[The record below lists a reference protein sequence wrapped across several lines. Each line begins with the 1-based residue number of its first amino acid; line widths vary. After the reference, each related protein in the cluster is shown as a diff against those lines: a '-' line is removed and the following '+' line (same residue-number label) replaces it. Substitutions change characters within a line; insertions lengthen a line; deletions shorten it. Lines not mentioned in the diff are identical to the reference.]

1 MDFGLTSHQKDY
13 QAEFQAFTEE
23 ELIPHANRFDREQKL
38 PVELIRK
45 MAKKGYLG
53 AILPK
58 EAGGMG
64 VDWITFGLLN
74 EEIGRGCASTRGVL
88 AVHSMVSFAIAR
100 WGSDKQKEHWLPGMA
115 SGELLGA
122 FALSE
127 PEIGSD
133 GKSVKT
139 EAVRLGNDFIL
150 NGRKKWIT
158 FGGIADVLL
167 VFAHCEGKNAAFLV
181 EQSNPGLSTELIQNM
196 LGTRAAMLS
205 YVDFKDCQVSEEN
218 LLGRVGS
225 GFSPIALSALDVGR
239 FSAATACVGMIQTC
253 VNCSLEYAGKR
264 KQYGEFLKNHQLI
277 RKMLADMITN
287 LKAARFLCYHAGYLL
302 DTGNRKASK
311 EVMAAKYFASKVC
324 CDAARDAVQIHGG
337 NGLSHDYVVERFYRD
352 AKIMEV
358 IEGSNE
364 MNQLVLGKKAA
375 L

>member
-1 MDFGLTSHQKDY
+1 MDFSLTSHQKDY

-23 ELIPHANRFDREQKL
+23 ELIPHASRFDREQKL

-64 VDWITFGLLN
+64 FDWITFGLLN

-88 AVHSMVSFAIAR
+88 AVHSMASFAIAR
-100 WGSDKQKEHWLPGMA
+100 WGSDKQKEHWLPGLA

-127 PEIGSD
+127 PKIGSD

-139 EAVRLGNDFIL
+139 EAVRQGNDFIL

-167 VFAHCEGKNAAFLV
+167 VFAHCEGKNVAFLV

-205 YVDFKDCQVSEEN
+205 YVDFKDCQISEEN

-253 VNCSLEYAGKR
+253 VNSSLEYAGKR

-287 LKAARFLCYHAGYLL
+287 LKAARFLSYHAGYLQ
-302 DTGNRKASK
+302 DTGSRKASK
-311 EVMAAKYFASKVC
+311 EIMAAKYFASKVC